1 MAKDFYKIL
10 GVKKDA
16 TAEAIKKA
24 YRKLARKWHPDVN
37 PGSKEAEQKFKEISE
52 AYDALG
58 DEKKKKLYDE
68 FGEEGL
74 RSGFDADKARRYK
87 QWGSY
92 QQQARG
98 GAGGEPFGRYHS
110 YEDIFGDIFGSRGG
124 GAEFGRRGPVAGSDL
139 EHEMT
144 LDLVSALKGLETEL
158 AMQKVAACSSCR
170 GSGMDPKSTLST
182 CTACGGSG
190 RINVA
195 RGPMQF
201 TKACPQCKGH
211 GRIGKPCPMC
221 GGSGRVMATER
232 IRVAVPPG
240 VREGSRVRVAGK
252 GEPGLDGGPA
262 GDLYLIIRIQPHPIL
277 TRDGDN
283 LHMEVPITVREAVS
297 GATITIPTVDGAVN
311 VKVPPGSQSGQ
322 TLKLRGKGA
331 VDPKTKERGDLLARL
346 IVKVPKTDDRE
357 MLEAAEKMDRFYKED
372 VRASIRL

>member
-37 PGSKEAEQKFKEISE
+37 PGSKDAEQKFKEISE

-58 DEKKKKLYDE
+58 DEKRKKLYDE

-74 RSGFDADKARRYK
+74 QSGFDAEKARQYQK
-87 QWGSY
+87 WSSY
-92 QQQARG
+92 QQARS
-98 GAGGEPFGRYHS
+98 GEQGQPFGRYHS
-110 YEDIFGDIFGSRGG
+110 YEDIFGDIFGFRGG
-124 GAEFGRRGPVAGSDL
+124 SSGFEARASVAGRDL

-144 LDLVSALKGLETEL
+144 LDFISALKGLETEL
-158 AMQKVAACSSCR
+158 AMQKVAPCSSCR
-170 GSGMDPKSTLST
+170 GSGMDPNSTLST

-195 RGPMQF
+195 QGPMQF
-201 TKACPQCKGH
+201 TKTCPQCKGH
-211 GRIGKPCPMC
+211 GRTGKPCPLC
-221 GGSGRVMATER
+221 GGSGRVMGTER
-232 IRVAVPPG
+232 IRVSIPAG
-240 VREGSRVRVAGK
+240 VKEGSRVRVAGK
-252 GEPGLDGGPA
+252 GELGVDGGAP
-262 GDLYLIIRIQPHPIL
+262 GDLYLIIHIRPHPIL
-277 TRDGDN
+277 TREGDN
-283 LHMEVPITVREAVS
+283 LHMEVPITVREAVA
-297 GATITIPTVDGAVN
+297 GATITIPTVNGAVN

-331 VDPKTKERGDLLARL
+331 VNPKTKERGDLMVKL

-357 MLEAAEKMDRFYKED
+357 ILEAAGKMDRFYKED